1 MADDTLVTLVAAGER
16 GEPPGEGGHVAASD
30 GESLRVLLRI
40 EDRLAET
47 ARMQLRSLN
56 TEIDDFQKQR
66 GDMLRSIAEHTE
78 AVGQFRNELQ
88 RVGRQLGTIL
98 SIMEKGNGEMVVQL
112 SELMVRMSDDATET
126 HRLLKAQIDTLRGSS
141 GS

>member
-1 MADDTLVTLVAAGER
+1 MATDPRSAEQSAAKPVDSGRGVVSEADD
-16 GEPPGEGGHVAASD
+16 
-30 GESLRVLLRI
+30 ESLRVLMRI

-78 AVGQFRNELQ
+78 AVGNFRNELQ
-88 RVGRQLGTIL
+88 RVGRQLGSIL
-98 SIMEKGNGEMVVQL
+98 SIMEKGNGEMMVQL
-112 SELMVRMSDDATET
+112 SETMVRMSDDATET
-126 HRLLKAQIDTLRGSS
+126 HRLLRAQIEALRGP
-141 GS
+141 GG